1 MGAGEPSRA
10 SGTAAKSITAI
21 WTSLAALLR
30 RGAARIGAS
39 RALPASSH
47 PDGRFQWTDCAEFA
61 ERLQL
66 GSTTVIDVRGPD
78 EFAGPPGHIPG
89 AVNLPLQALP
99 MRLSELQHL
108 AERPVLLVC
117 HTDQRSAAAAALLST
132 AGFRRVE
139 VLRGGMQRWRALGLP
154 LGRADGPEPAAAPSS
169 LGHADR

>member
-99 MRLSELQHL
+99 MR
-108 AERPVLLVC
+108 A
-117 HTDQRSAAAAALLST
+117 
-132 AGFRRVE
+132 
-139 VLRGGMQRWRALGLP
+139 
-154 LGRADGPEPAAAPSS
+154 
-169 LGHADR
+169 